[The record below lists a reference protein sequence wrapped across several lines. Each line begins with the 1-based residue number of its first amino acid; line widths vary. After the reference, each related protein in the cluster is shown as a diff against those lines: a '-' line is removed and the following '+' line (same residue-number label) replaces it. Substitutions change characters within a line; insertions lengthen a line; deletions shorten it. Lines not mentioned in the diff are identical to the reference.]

1 MITSVSLKLTFS
13 FFGQKQFLARQFSRK
28 NKDIRKDMEDKVKAT
43 SSTAKAD
50 RSKSDI
56 KISESI
62 TTACKRKRPRP
73 VGAPQGGSKQQLVIC
88 I

>member
-28 NKDIRKDMEDKVKAT
+28 NKDIRKDMEDKVNAT

-56 KISESI
+56 KISESL
-62 TTACKRKRPRP
+62 TTTCKRKRPRP
-73 VGAPQGGSKQQLVIC
+73 VGAPKAAAGNNL
-88 I
+88 